1 MSNDKHALLDDA
13 SLLRAAEITLL
24 DSQGQSVKFGS
35 ILADKLTIVVFIR
48 HFFCGSCQDYVF
60 QISSIRP
67 AALADTGKQV
77 IIIGCGSYEPIAHYK
92 GKNTPLRY
100 LPQTTTCPF
109 PIYADPSRKL
119 YHALGMTIETL
130 AATPANEQR
139 KSYLQKGD
147 VANVF
152 RSIWRGPLKNPSLI
166 GKQGNISQLG
176 GEFIFEPGPKCT
188 FASRMQHTQDHVEV
202 AELMKAAGIEYP

>member
-1 MSNDKHALLDDA
+1 MSTNQHAIPDDT
-13 SLLRAAEITLL
+13 SLLQAAEITVF
-24 DSQGQSVKFGS
+24 DFQGQTVKFGS
-35 ILADKLTIVVFIR
+35 ILADKPTVVVFIR
-48 HFFCGSCQDYVF
+48 HFFCGSCQDYVT
-60 QISSIRP
+60 QLSSVRP
-67 AALADTGKQV
+67 DALASAGKQV
-77 IIIGCGSYEPIAHYK
+77 VVIGCGSYEPIAQYK
-92 GKNTPLRY
+92 ETAA
-100 LPQTTTCPF
+100 TPF

-119 YHALGMTIETL
+119 YHALGMTIESL
-130 AATPANEQR
+130 ALTPAGEPR

-147 VANVF
+147 TVNAL
-152 RSIWRGPLKNPSLI
+152 RSIWRGPLKNPLLI